1 LIVFQTL
8 ESQLSKVEEEKLKL
22 LMETGDYKSTVQTL
36 KEELDESKHK
46 IAHLDKE
53 KAALQERLKAEE
65 LIREKVFYLF
75 CIFYKNKISVF
86 FRFFF
91 CLINLSK
98 VSEYFFFFSCIT

>member
-1 LIVFQTL
+1 MIFFQTL

-53 KAALQERLKAEE
+53 KASLQERLKAEE
-65 LIREKVFYLF
+65 LIREKV
-75 CIFYKNKISVF
+75 S
-86 FRFFF
+86 
-91 CLINLSK
+91 
-98 VSEYFFFFSCIT
+98 